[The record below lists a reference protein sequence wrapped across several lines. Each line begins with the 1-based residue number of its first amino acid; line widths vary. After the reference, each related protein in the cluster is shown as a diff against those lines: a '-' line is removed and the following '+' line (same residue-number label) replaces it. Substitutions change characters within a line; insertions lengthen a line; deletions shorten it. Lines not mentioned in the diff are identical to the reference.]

1 MQLELKTR
9 KLEVMERRKDGSG
22 NVRMPI
28 GCVATV
34 DASRTAGGGNATF
47 DLGAEAWQQVV
58 ANFPKRKRPV
68 PVYFGHVADALR
80 DTIPAA
86 GFVESVSFDG
96 SDLWAVIDMGPAA
109 FDAVVNQRG
118 YRSASVEMRRDAK
131 TATEELTGWA
141 LFGLAI
147 TNDPALP
154 VEYTVAASQAV
165 LSDSASVRLTVGFDA
180 PQKETGTMSDQL
192 SMTALQADKIRLE
205 AEVAQRDKAIEAM
218 QKSGEAAAAD
228 KTALSNEINELRVKF
243 AAISA
248 EAGSATTRVKDLEKS
263 LDATKAENVRL
274 TAELKKVSDSQIGD
288 QVTRIV
294 RAAVSRGV
302 DPAFFDGSEKDPVAW
317 MTAKFA
323 SLDAFRSVAEAI
335 PGHKGR
341 VIAGNRKT
349 EDFDNDGPSPQT
361 AEALARLGI
370 NPKFAGVQSESD
382 LRVLRSPGK
391 E

>member
-1 MQLELKTR
+1 
-9 KLEVMERRKDGSG
+9 
-22 NVRMPI
+22 
-28 GCVATV
+28 
-34 DASRTAGGGNATF
+34 
-47 DLGAEAWQQVV
+47 
-58 ANFPKRKRPV
+58 
-68 PVYFGHVADALR
+68 
-80 DTIPAA
+80 
-86 GFVESVSFDG
+86 
-96 SDLWAVIDMGPAA
+96 
-109 FDAVVNQRG
+109 
-118 YRSASVEMRRDAK
+118 
-131 TATEELTGWA
+131 
-141 LFGLAI
+141 
-147 TNDPALP
+147 
-154 VEYTVAASQAV
+154 
-165 LSDSASVRLTVGFDA
+165 
-180 PQKETGTMSDQL
+180 MSDQL

-294 RAAVSRGV
+294 RAAVARGV

-317 MTAKFA
+317 MSSRFA
-323 SLDAFRSVAEAI
+323 SLDAFRTVAEAI

-341 VIAGNRKT
+341 VVAGSLR
-349 EDFDNDGPSPQT
+349 DNDDENNEPTQ
-361 AEALARLGI
+361 AEEARLLKLGI
-370 NPKFAGVQSESD
+370 DPKYYRVNSESD
-382 LRVLRSPGK
+382 LKALRSRQK